1 MIRDD
6 RCAFR
11 EISAPGSA
19 SPQRHIKSTGQS
31 GSEKRD
37 GIVACSFAIRTLI
50 GAALACVSLGASR
63 AEDCAHSPLVE
74 LPLVPNDNGTPI
86 VSILID
92 DKPSDVL
99 LDTGGFWSLI
109 NPSFAGPYGSY
120 RSRIEG
126 RLGLQGIRLNRAVVV
141 PSIQIGALRTPD
153 VDFFEA
159 PEGYIGA
166 VATLGANWLSRM
178 DVELDPGAKT
188 VRFFPSSHCGSA
200 VVNWPRSDLAEL
212 PVRIDQAQHL
222 LTIPLELDGQ
232 EVQALIDTGSAETF
246 LSARAAKRLF
256 GIETDPSAAGSNF
269 DRTGKPR
276 EVYRHQF
283 HSLKMGDIVFKDPWL
298 VIAPMVDRNP
308 DIILGMH
315 NLGSLHLYFAYRDGK
330 LYASTVGGDVAARRA
345 RDDPATARPVAQA
358 GPIDLTS
365 ARDYLLTADDALKRG
380 DYDGALAALDN
391 ALRSNP
397 DDIEAYLQRGELFT
411 LHGQRDQAFEDLN
424 RAVKLDPK
432 GAIGFVERSEL
443 YTIAGD
449 ADHALADADRAIQ
462 LDPTFEAAYAAR
474 AEAYAAKEAWDRA
487 MQDASVAIRLGPK
500 SIAGYLTRSHIYE
513 LTGDYQHA
521 LDDADRAVRIQPESA
536 TALNAR
542 CWNDAI
548 LSRLDSALSDC
559 NAAVALRPYSAE
571 ILDSRA
577 FINLKAGK
585 FDLALADYNAALA
598 VNPRFA
604 SSLYGRGLTKQ
615 GMGDQ
620 PGGKVD
626 LKAAENID
634 PLIARHFG
642 K

>member
-1 MIRDD
+1 MK
-6 RCAFR
+6 
-11 EISAPGSA
+11 SAGLFGP
-19 SPQRHIKSTGQS
+19 
-31 GSEKRD
+31 EKRD
-37 GIVACSFAIRTLI
+37 GIVVCSFAIRALI
-50 GAALACVSLGASR
+50 GVVLACVALGASH
-63 AEDCAHSPLVE
+63 AEDCTGLPLAE
-74 LPLVPNDNGTPI
+74 LPMVPNDNGTPI
-86 VSILID
+86 VSIMID

-109 NPSFAGPYGSY
+109 NPSLAGRYVVH
-120 RSRIEG
+120 RTKIEG
-126 RLGLQGIRLNRAVVV
+126 RLGLQGIRLNRAVEV
-141 PSIQIGALRTPD
+141 PSIQIGPLRTLG
-153 VDFFEA
+153 VDFFIEPA
-159 PEGYIGA
+159 GYIDT

-178 DVELDPGAKT
+178 DVEIDPGAKLVT
-188 VRFFPSSHCGSA
+188 FFPGSRCGSE
-200 VVNWPRSDLAEL
+200 VVTWPHSDLAEL
-212 PVRIDQAQHL
+212 PVRIDREQHL
-222 LTIPLELDGQ
+222 VTIPLELDGQ
-232 EVQALIDTGSAETF
+232 EVQALIDTGSPETF

-256 GIETDPSAAGSNF
+256 GIEVDPSAADANL
-269 DRTGKPR
+269 DRAGKPR
-276 EVYRHQF
+276 EVYRHRF

-315 NLGSLHLYFAYRDGK
+315 DLGSLHLYFAYRDGK
-330 LYASTVGGDVAARRA
+330 LYASTVGGDIAARQA
-345 RDDPATARPVAQA
+345 RDDPATARPADPG

-365 ARDYLLTADDALKRG
+365 VRDYLLTAQDALKHR
-380 DYDGALAALDN
+380 DYDGALAALNN
-391 ALRSNP
+391 AVRSDPN
-397 DDIEAYLQRGELFT
+397 DTEAYLQRGELFA
-411 LHGQRDQAFEDLN
+411 LEGRRDRAFEDLN
-424 RAVKLDPK
+424 RAINLDPK
-432 GAIGFVERSEL
+432 NLIGFVERSEL

-449 ADHALADADRAIQ
+449 ADHALADADRGIQ
-462 LDPTFEAAYAAR
+462 LDPASEAAYAAR
-474 AEAYAAKEAWDRA
+474 AEAYAVKEAWDRA
-487 MQDASVAIRLGPK
+487 MQDAGAAIRLGPK

-542 CWNDAI
+542 CWNGAI
-548 LSRLDSALSDC
+548 LSRLDAALIDC

-585 FDLALADYNAALA
+585 FDLALTDYNAALA

-620 PGGKVD
+620 AGGKVD
-626 LKAAENID
+626 LKAAEGID
-634 PLIARHFG
+634 PLITRHFG